1 MFKTKFGLMKNSA
14 KPAVLVNF
22 AFSPFDRGIPSWTR
36 IKLIFNTQLLPSIV
50 KQRKKGSKN
59 LT

>member
-22 AFSPFDRGIPSWTR
+22 SFSPFDRGIPSWTR

-50 KQRKKGSKN
+50 KQRKKRQ
-59 LT
+59 